1 MKEKD
6 KQKNKNLSPLHKK
19 EKKIREKHF
28 FVATL

>member
-19 EKKIREKHF
+19 EKKIRLFEKKTF
-28 FVATL
+28 KI